1 MMCPFGAADRERGRK
16 MDLTNV
22 MNCMGTLFLLI
33 AVGFVCNKVGILH
46 EEAKRSLSRL
56 VINVAMSAMT
66 IDSIVN
72 TDVSL
77 TGSTVAELIEAIAVY
92 YGALFLLGLAFSFL
106 VAPRRKERGLYHF
119 MTLFGN
125 IGFLGYPLVTALFG
139 EGALFYVALFNIPFN
154 LLLYTYGVVL
164 VRGKEQGRAEG
175 SFWKSMLN
183 APAVASVAAIVLLL
197 LGVKLPTAIAD
208 ALSYIGDMTIPGAML
223 VVGASLA
230 AVPMGPVWKE
240 WRLYALSAVVLL
252 VRPVV
257 VWVLLRLFIQ
267 DPVILGVSVMLA
279 ATPVAANTTALCIE
293 YRADEAL
300 ASGGVFLTTLLSL
313 ATIPIVAMLL

>member
-1 MMCPFGAADRERGRK
+1 

-22 MNCMGTLFLLI
+22 LNCMGTLFLLI
-33 AVGFVCNKVGILH
+33 AVGFVCHKAGILH

-72 TDVSL
+72 TDAAL
-77 TGSTVAELIEAIAVY
+77 TGGTVAELIEAIALY
-92 YGALFLLGLAFSFL
+92 YGALFLMGLAFSFL
-106 VAPRRKERGLYHF
+106 VARGRRDRGLYHF

-139 EGALFYVALFNIPFN
+139 EGAVFYVALFNIPFN

-164 VRGKEQGRAEG
+164 VRGRRTAG
-175 SFWKSMLN
+175 SGDPHWRSILN
-183 APAVASVAAIVLLL
+183 APAVASVAAVVLLL
-197 LGVKLPTAIAD
+197 LGVQLPTAVGD
-208 ALSYIGDMTIPGAML
+208 ALSYVGDMTIPGAML

-230 AVPMGPVWKE
+230 AVPMGDVWRQ
-240 WRLYALSAVVLL
+240 WRLYALSAVVLIA
-252 VRPVV
+252 RPAA
-257 VWVLLRLFIQ
+257 VWALLRLFVD
-267 DPVILGVSVMLA
+267 DPVILGVSVILS

-293 YRADEAL
+293 YHADETL

-313 ATIPIVAMLL
+313 ATIPAVAMLL